1 VLLNHLQV
9 VKNTSLTC
17 LEVNK
22 MEKMQIGQDFTKNIN
37 LDVEFKLIDTIGGYA
52 IVETR
57 KELLIY
63 GGRIISSLDLVS
75 SKIAYESMLGKHM
88 DFMKEDWE
96 IENDKFYHLIMLYTK
111 GKKDKIIAN
120 SWIFEDVKI
129 AFNFYNLME
138 EYFNAQIQFHF
149 ENKVS

>member
-1 VLLNHLQV
+1 
-9 VKNTSLTC
+9 
-17 LEVNK
+17 